1 MTRRTETGSNSTLL
15 PVLAALLVLCLGG
28 AAMLTALSRGFAPI
42 ASPAEQMS
50 LVVERIP
57 YEAQNALR
65 GESSAFDALAKS
77 SARLKTLRAAAIS
90 AGDAASWNKLNDA
103 VTQVAEARSAVEA
116 IQASNQEVRELAPK
130 LLSDLGD
137 LGSSVGVQKLEG
149 MSRYLE
155 RFELA
160 VQRIQQDLNGL
171 ESGVSDAGPA
181 AQRLADSLEF
191 LNQVIRGLSGEESG
205 IAIQKVTGADPE
217 QRLKIVVQQNQQFN
231 ASVRKAIGAAD
242 ALSKAQAA
250 ARGLPGLAS
259 ILATQ
264 LGAAGPRVESPSY
277 KPWILGLLGLAGL
290 LLGALAWV
298 YSKTAT
304 SRRTNELRVRENDRN
319 QEAIMRLLDELSSL
333 ADGDLTVQATVT
345 EDITGAIADSINY
358 AIEALR
364 KLVTTINESA
374 IQLDSAAK
382 QTQGA
387 AAHMA
392 KASSAQSRQISSASE
407 SMADMAASIE
417 EVSGNSERCSDVARH
432 SVDVAHKG
440 GDAVRRTIDGMNAI
454 RETIQETSKRIKR
467 LGESSQEIG
476 NIVELINDIA
486 EQTNILAL
494 NASIQAS
501 MAGEAGRGFAVVADE
516 VQRLA
521 ERAANAT
528 KQIEVLVRTIQTDTN
543 EAVVSME
550 RSTTDVVGGALL
562 AENAGA
568 ALEEIEQVSNQIASL
583 VQNISASARQQAAV
597 SGNISKNMRVVR
609 EISSQ
614 TAEGSTA
621 TSTSIAKLAG
631 LSAQLR
637 KSAAG
642 FRLPDF
648 GGGGTSAAP
657 TPAVAKPKSASA
669 AGAAAAP
676 AAPPATA
683 AAPRLPALSE
693 PVKSGNSPKT
703 AGNTA
708 KLRKASGIGA

>member
-1 MTRRTETGSNSTLL
+1 MSTPDNNTVSRANLLPALLALIVMCLAGAAVLTLL
-15 PVLAALLVLCLGG
+15 ARGPSPLAAP
-28 AAMLTALSRGFAPI
+28 ADQLSF
-42 ASPAEQMS
+42 
-50 LVVERIP
+50 VVQRVP
-57 YEAQNALR
+57 FEAQNALR
-65 GESSAFDALAKS
+65 GDSSAFDALGKSTERMKSLRSALPDAKV
-77 SARLKTLRAAAIS
+77 AGDPAWTKVNDAATQIAAA
-90 AGDAASWNKLNDA
+90 
-103 VTQVAEARSAVEA
+103 RPAVEA
-116 IQASNQEVRELAPK
+116 IQTSNQEARELAPK
-130 LLSDLGD
+130 LLSELGD
-137 LGSSVGVQKLEG
+137 LASAVGVQKLEG

-155 RFELA
+155 RFELT
-160 VQRIQQDLNGL
+160 VQRVQQELNGL
-171 ESGVSDAGPA
+171 SSGVSDAAPT

-191 LNQVIRGLSGEESG
+191 LNQVMRGLSGEESG
-205 IAIQKVTGADPE
+205 LALSRVTGTDAE
-217 QRLKIVVQQNQQFN
+217 QRLKTVVQRNQQFA
-231 ASVRKAIGAAD
+231 ASVRKAIGAAEP
-242 ALSKAQAA
+242 LSKAQIA
-250 ARGLPGLAS
+250 ARTLPALAGGLAS
-259 ILATQ
+259 QIGET
-264 LGAAGPRVESPSY
+264 GAARNSGASY
-277 KPWILGLLGLAGL
+277 KALILL
-290 LLGALAWV
+290 LLGVAGASLGALSWV
-298 YSKTAT
+298 FLKSVNA
-304 SRRTNELRVRENDRN
+304 RRSTELRVRENERN

-364 KLVTTINESA
+364 ELVTTINDSA
-374 IQLDSAAK
+374 IQLDGAAK
-382 QTQGA
+382 QTQAA
-387 AAHMA
+387 AAHMV
-392 KASSAQSRQISSASE
+392 KASGAQSRQISAASE
-407 SMADMAASIE
+407 SMEDMAASIE

-432 SVDVAHKG
+432 SVDIAHKG

-583 VQNISASARQQAAV
+583 VQNISASARQQAVA
-597 SGNISKNMRVVR
+597 SGDISKNMQVVR

-614 TAEGSTA
+614 TAEGSAA
-621 TSTSIAKLAG
+621 TSTSVAKLAA

-637 KSAAG
+637 KSVAG

-648 GGGGTSAAP
+648 GEGTSTIGASPAALP
-657 TPAVAKPKSASA
+657 TPPGPVAL
-669 AGAAAAP
+669 
-676 AAPPATA
+676 T
-683 AAPRLPALSE
+683 
-693 PVKSGNSPKT
+693 NSDRV
-703 AGNTA
+703 
-708 KLRKASGIGA
+708 RKASGVGA